1 VAHGKLSCAN
11 LFLCDRD
18 HGPASLQLI
27 GLGESFAEAETE
39 GQDNPLSAAELL
51 ARDAEADR
59 RALAGVILEVAE
71 P

>member
-1 VAHGKLSCAN
+1 M
-11 LFLCDRD
+11 CDRD

-39 GQDNPLSAAELL
+39 GQDNPLSADELL